1 MTRAILFDIGDTLVA
16 AAPPATEVSALVAT
30 PLGQPAR
37 DLAALR
43 SRGIRL
49 GAVTDTAMMA
59 EAQVRALLAEIGL
72 DELLEVVV
80 TSTDV
85 GVAKPDPRGILL
97 ALERL
102 GIPPAD
108 ALFVGDADVDEQAA
122 EAAGVSFARVMP
134 GGSAGAAVRAA
145 ITAREG
151 AFAGAIALV
160 GPLDPVAE
168 AAAVAHQDLLTK
180 PRGALG
186 RVEALGVHL
195 AAIAGE
201 DPPPVPTPAA
211 VAVFAG
217 DHGVVAQGVTPWPQE
232 VTAQMVANFVAGG
245 AAINV
250 LARQVG
256 AAVTVVDI
264 GVATELEGM
273 GLEGSPGLE
282 LRNVRRGSADLS
294 VGPAMTRAEAQEALD
309 VGAAIATQLVE
320 GGARALVTGEMGIGN
335 TTPSAALIAVLTGRP
350 AADVTGRGTGIDDT
364 MLATKVAVIEAAVA
378 RLGTQV
384 AGDDPIGVL
393 AEVGGLEIAA
403 LAGFIVGGASHRV
416 PVLVDGVIALAA
428 LLVARELSLDA
439 PSYAIAGHRSTEPGA
454 TIALEHLG
462 LEPLLD
468 LGLRLGEGSGACL
481 ALPIVEAA
489 ARILNEM
496 ATFDAAGVTDKDP

>member
-1 MTRAILFDIGDTLVA
+1 MIKAILFDIGDTLVA
-16 AAPPATEVSALVAT
+16 AAPPATAVAELVAD
-30 PLGQPAR
+30 PIGQPAR

-49 GAVTDTAMMA
+49 GAVTDTAMMR
-59 EAQVRALLAEIGL
+59 EADVRALLATIGL

-80 TSTDV
+80 TSADV
-85 GVAKPDPRGILL
+85 GAAKPDPSGILL

-102 GIPPAD
+102 GVAPAD
-108 ALFVGDADVDEQAA
+108 ALFVGDADVDAQAA
-122 EAAGVSFARVMP
+122 SAAGVAFARVAV
-134 GGSAGAAVRAA
+134 GYAAGDAVRDAL
-145 ITAREG
+145 TATDG
-151 AFAGAIALV
+151 AFAAAVALV
-160 GPLDPVAE
+160 GPLDTAAE
-168 AAAVAHQDLLTK
+168 VAAVAHQDQLTK

-201 DPPPVPTPAA
+201 DPPPIPAPAA

-217 DHGVVAQGVTPWPQE
+217 DHGVVARGVTPWPQE

-256 AAVTVVDI
+256 ATVTVIDV
-264 GVATELEGM
+264 GVATDIDAA
-273 GLEGSPGLE
+273 PGLQR
-282 LRNVRRGSADLS
+282 RNVRRGTADLS
-294 VGPAMTRAEAQEALD
+294 QGPAMTPAEAGAALD
-309 VGAAIATQLVE
+309 AGAAVADDLVGA
-320 GGARALVTGEMGIGN
+320 GARALVTGEMGIGN
-335 TTPSAALIAVLTGRP
+335 TTPSAAIIAAITGRAP
-350 AADVTGRGTGIDDT
+350 AEVTGRGTGISDE
-364 MLATKVAVIEAAVA
+364 MLRTKIALIEAALERIGPDA
-378 RLGTQV
+378 
-384 AGDDPIGVL
+384 AGDPVGLL

-416 PVLVDGVIALAA
+416 PVIVDGVIALAA
-428 LLVARELSLDA
+428 LLLARELCPDA
-439 PSYAIAGHRSTEPGA
+439 ASYAIAGHRSTEPGA

-496 ATFDAAGVTDKDP
+496 ATFDTAGVTEKPT